1 MENAQTS
8 TQAVFV
14 PARLNAHADTTEL
27 EKIRT
32 FIGDKARACGFS
44 EQGVMKITLAV
55 DEACSNLIRHSYH
68 YDASQ
73 QFFVDVDFDNNA
85 LVIDILDS
93 GAAFDP
99 MNIPPPNLKE
109 YAEQHRRGGFGVHII
124 RMTMDVVEYLPA
136 DDNHRLNRLRLIKK
150 VI

>member
-8 TQAVFV
+8 TQEVFA

-32 FIGDKARACGFS
+32 FVGDKARACGFS

-68 YDASQ
+68 HDANQ

-93 GAAFDP
+93 GTAFDP

-124 RMTMDVVEYLPA
+124 RMTMDTVEYLPA
-136 DDNHRLNRLRLIKK
+136 DTTRQFNRLRLVKK